1 MPPAHARAGVSRA
14 RSDVVGAMIDGV
26 MGRMFVAERSE
37 SGGAMATA
45 GTELTLVD
53 VSFSALVGKIDLIGR
68 RAHIEFLRNK
78 QYVDTLVW
86 TLDAVYE

>member
-1 MPPAHARAGVSRA
+1 MVASAAAVVAAGSA
-14 RSDVVGAMIDGV
+14 SGAPQSKTLDVRVAALGV
-26 MGRMFVAERSE
+26 TPSA
-37 SGGAMATA
+37 AA

-53 VSFSALVGKIDLIGR
+53 VSFSALLGKIDLIGR